1 MTELKKQKIKSVLK
15 YTWPFY
21 IIAVFVIYIVMS
33 AIFNVAHPIPAYKSL
48 TLFVTGEV
56 TNRDQLSQ
64 DMFAKFEDKSIRNF
78 SCIASKRIDPEYST
92 RLKVAGY
99 STADVLI
106 LPASVI
112 DEVSDPASFA
122 ISLNDEMVN
131 SFYQGY
137 SFYQRNEVNFGIK
150 VDKDKVAKYMTLSD
164 EDCYMFLNGGSQNLG
179 NYGKNPASEHDM
191 ALQIVKEWGM

>member
-1 MTELKKQKIKSVLK
+1 MTDLKKKKMKSVLK

-21 IIAVFVIYIVMS
+21 IIVGFAVYIILSVV
-33 AIFNVAHPIPAYKSL
+33 FNVSHPIPAYKSL

-56 TNRDQLSQ
+56 NQRDQLSK

-78 SCIASKRIDPEYST
+78 SCIASKRTDTDYSS

-99 STADVLI
+99 SSADVLI
-106 LPASVI
+106 LPVSVI

-122 ISLNDEMVN
+122 IALNEELIN

-137 SFYQRNEVNFGIK
+137 SLYQRNDVNFGIK
-150 VDKDKVAKYMTLSD
+150 IDKDKVSQYMTLSD
-164 EDCYMFLNGGSQNLG
+164 EDCYMFLNGASQNLG
-179 NYGKNPASEHDM
+179 NYGNNPVTEHDM